1 MSTQV
6 ASAAYMKLIRKYPLR
21 PLRSEVEYDRA
32 VAVAMELDMRRDDL
46 MTDERDY
53 LEILV
58 KLIAD
63 YDSEQHPVPGVSGP
77 EMLKNLIEF
86 RGLSQVEVAEGA
98 GLKESALSAILRGKR
113 PMGRKTIETLAKYFR
128 VDPGLFL
135 AR

>member
-6 ASAAYMKLIRKYPLR
+6 PSNAYMKLIRKYPLR
-21 PLRSEVEYDRA
+21 PIRSEHEYDRA
-32 VAVAMELDMRRDDL
+32 VAAAMELDARREDL
-46 MTDERDY
+46 VSDEQDY
-53 LEILV
+53 LEVLA

-63 YDSEQHPVPGVSGP
+63 YDSEQHPVPDVSGP

-98 GLKESALSAILRGKR
+98 GLRESALSAILRGKR
-113 PMGRKTIETLAKYFR
+113 PMGRKTIETLARYFR